1 MNYEQQN
8 ETTNIK
14 IESRNEIKKKLFLK
28 NLKKKIW
35 TIFICIFA
43 LMVINGFVL
52 YKVQNIETKYD
63 NVMSEV
69 QESREANEQV
79 LSMLKDVKAE
89 QQKQNEAL
97 KIVYE
102 QKRQKAEHDNAI
114 LLIKY
119 EGLDGNTDLG
129 NSGKNITV
137 EDMDRIINYYEKH
150 TRYGTNFKNKGYVF
164 VEAAKET
171 GLNPIYLFAHAATE
185 SDFGTSYIANVYH
198 NYYGIN
204 AVDNNPSAAS
214 VMGDDVDKGII
225 SGAKWIKSNFYD
237 NGYKTLDQMH
247 RAGYATDKNWSKTI
261 QSVANTSI
269 NVL

>member
-63 NVMSEV
+63 NVISEV

-185 SDFGTSYIANVYH
+185 SDFGTSYIANVYN
-198 NYYGIN
+198 NYYGI
-204 AVDNNPSAAS
+204 
-214 VMGDDVDKGII
+214 
-225 SGAKWIKSNFYD
+225 
-237 NGYKTLDQMH
+237 KTLDQMH

>member
-79 LSMLKDVKAE
+79 LSMLKDVKA
-89 QQKQNEAL
+89 
-97 KIVYE
+97 
-102 QKRQKAEHDNAI
+102 
-114 LLIKY
+114 
-119 EGLDGNTDLG
+119 
-129 NSGKNITV
+129 
-137 EDMDRIINYYEKH
+137 
-150 TRYGTNFKNKGYVF
+150 
-164 VEAAKET
+164 
-171 GLNPIYLFAHAATE
+171 
-185 SDFGTSYIANVYH
+185 
-198 NYYGIN
+198 
-204 AVDNNPSAAS
+204 
-214 VMGDDVDKGII
+214 
-225 SGAKWIKSNFYD
+225 
-237 NGYKTLDQMH
+237 
-247 RAGYATDKNWSKTI
+247 
-261 QSVANTSI
+261 
-269 NVL
+269 